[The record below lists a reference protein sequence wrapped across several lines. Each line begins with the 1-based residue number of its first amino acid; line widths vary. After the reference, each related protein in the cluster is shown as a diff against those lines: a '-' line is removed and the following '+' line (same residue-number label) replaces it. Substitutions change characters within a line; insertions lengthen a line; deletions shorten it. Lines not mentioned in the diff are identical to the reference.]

1 MKKNLFII
9 LVLFLFSGWSNQE
22 ATQMNLQEQETAK
35 KEIREVVNV
44 IFQSLEKMDV
54 EALFQSYSDS
64 ADFILIATDGTMAD
78 YQVAKKHHAMWFKSL
93 SSLKITPV
101 KDEFKFLADNNVICS
116 WQGKF
121 EMSLKTGGKLKI
133 DNFGITFIFN
143 KIDNQ
148 WKVIYQ
154 HSSALPPVPEK

>member
-22 ATQMNLQEQETAK
+22 DCQINLQEQETAK

-44 IFQSLEKMDV
+44 IFLNLEKMDA

-64 ADFILIATDGTMAD
+64 SDFILIATDGTMAD

-93 SSLKITPV
+93 SSLRITSV
-101 KDEFKFLADNNVICS
+101 KDEFRFLVDNIVVCS

-121 EMSLKTGGKLKI
+121 EMSLKTGEKLKI
-133 DNFGITFIFN
+133 DNFGITFIFT

-148 WKVIYQ
+148 WKVVYQ
-154 HSSALPPVPEK
+154 HSSALPPVLEK

>member
-9 LVLFLFSGWSNQE
+9 LVVFFFSGWTNQE
-22 ATQMNLQEQETAK
+22 ASQINLQEQETAE

-44 IFQSLEKMDV
+44 IFLNLEKMDA

-64 ADFILIATDGTMAD
+64 TNFMLIATDGTMAD
-78 YQVAKKHHAMWFKSL
+78 YQAAKKHHALWFKSL
-93 SSLKITPV
+93 SSLKIIPV
-101 KDEFKFLADNNVICS
+101 KDEFRFLADNIVVCS

-121 EMSLKTGGKLKI
+121 EMSLKTGEKLKI
-133 DNFGITFIFN
+133 DNFGITFIFT

-154 HSSALPPVPEK
+154 HSSALPPVLEK